1 MPYPQLLGWTWSGRF
16 VIVSYLRLSVAALA
30 LVPSLGLANGGG
42 LLVPV
47 PLSKMLDI
55 DTNG

>member
-1 MPYPQLLGWTWSGRF
+1 
-16 VIVSYLRLSVAALA
+16 LA
-30 LVPSLGLANGGG
+30 LVPSLVLANGGG